1 MKNFRGISKAA
12 SYLWQYQKKETF
24 PFCFWEMLIWKLV
37 EVMFETQ
44 YDPVIEASGVSW
56 RFLGVSERLGEIER
70 VV

>member
-1 MKNFRGISKAA
+1 
-12 SYLWQYQKKETF
+12 
-24 PFCFWEMLIWKLV
+24 MLIWKLV